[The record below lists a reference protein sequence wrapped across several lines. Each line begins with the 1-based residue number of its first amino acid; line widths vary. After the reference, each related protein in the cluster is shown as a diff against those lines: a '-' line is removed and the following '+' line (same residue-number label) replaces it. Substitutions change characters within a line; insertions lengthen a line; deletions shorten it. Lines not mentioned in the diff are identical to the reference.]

1 MTTIGGGALTQQLYQ
16 KLFDR
21 LDVDSSQGLSLNE
34 LKAADPTQ
42 SDDAFGKIFAGLDA
56 DQDGKIGRAEI
67 AAGPA
72 LALRNDP
79 LLAPATPADEAS
91 AAARAAVEDLFK
103 RADTDGDGKLSAD
116 EMEAEKALR
125 RAANLDA
132 GHISGPIFATRDADG
147 DGALDPSEVTGG
159 SPIQCKVNLVFYDE
173 MPPEAQAQWR
183 KEFGR
188 APDIY
193 TPEEK
198 QRRRDELAAQQA
210 EHMSGPAETFKFSSG
225 EIGGLRG
232 DASAQFSTLAMT
244 KTLSSRLLAQILG
257 GLDAAPA
264 TA

>member
-21 LDVDSSQGLSLNE
+21 LDVDSSQGLSLDE

-42 SDDAFGKIFAGLDA
+42 SDDAFGKIFGGLDA

-67 AAGPA
+67 AAAA
-72 LALRNDP
+72 LAFRNGP
-79 LLAPATPADEAS
+79 LLAPSTPADAAS
-91 AAARAAVEDLFK
+91 AAARSAVGDLFK

-132 GHISGPIFATRDADG
+132 GYISGPIFATRDADG
-147 DGALDPSEVTGG
+147 DGAFDPSEVTGG
-159 SPIQCKVNLVFYDE
+159 SPILCKVNLVFHDE

-183 KEFGR
+183 NEFGR

-193 TPEEK
+193 SPEEK

-210 EHMSGPAETFKFSSG
+210 EHMSGPAGTFKFSSG
-225 EIGGLRG
+225 EIDGLRG

-257 GLDAAPA
+257 GLDVAGTAA
-264 TA
+264 